1 MRTASLPGT
10 LKDVNDRKERTMART
25 KLRRIGPIGTLSRG
39 LAGLALLYLAVSD
52 GGRLTW
58 DLRWH
63 EVALGLGVL
72 PAVMLGIGL
81 AARSFAG
88 RPVRFTGPLAIA
100 VNAALGVALFATEY
114 TAGGAGLFV
123 GTTLLV
129 AAWRAQPGCE
139 LTVLSNSILRRDDQ
153 IGCFVFTPIDV
164 AEARLTA
171 RASRSRARAQADAA

>member
-1 MRTASLPGT
+1 
-10 LKDVNDRKERTMART
+10 MAKT

-39 LAGLALLYLAVSD
+39 LAGLALLYLAVSN

-58 DLRWH
+58 DLRWY

-81 AARSFAG
+81 AARSLAG
-88 RPVRFTGPLAIA
+88 RPVRFTGPLSLA
-100 VNAALGVALFATEY
+100 VNAALGVALFATDY
-114 TAGGAGLFV
+114 TAGGAALFV

-129 AAWRAQPGCE
+129 AAWRAKPGCE
-139 LTVLSNSILRRDDQ
+139 LTVLSNSILHRDDQ

-164 AEARLTA
+164 AEARQTA
-171 RASRSRARAQADAA
+171 RTRRSRARSQADAA

>member
-10 LKDVNDRKERTMART
+10 LKVVNDRKERTMAKT

-58 DLRWH
+58 DLRWY
-63 EVALGLGVL
+63 EVALGLGAL

-81 AARSFAG
+81 AARSLAG
-88 RPVRFTGPLAIA
+88 RPVRFTGPLALA
-100 VNAALGVALFATEY
+100 VNAALGVALFANEY
-114 TAGGAGLFV
+114 AAGGAALFV

-139 LTVLSNSILRRDDQ
+139 LTVLSNTILRRDDQ
-153 IGCFVFTPIDV
+153 IGCFVFTPIDELERRLTMRNRQRRDG
-164 AEARLTA
+164 AEA
-171 RASRSRARAQADAA
+171 SRA